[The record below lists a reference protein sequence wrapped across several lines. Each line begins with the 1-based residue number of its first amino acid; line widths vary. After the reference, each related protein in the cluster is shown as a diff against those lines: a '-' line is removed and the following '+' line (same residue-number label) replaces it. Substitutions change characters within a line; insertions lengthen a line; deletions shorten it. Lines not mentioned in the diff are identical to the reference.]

1 MRACDGHVEI
11 INTQSL
17 QSTVVNAMEMT
28 LNKAKE
34 LVKEL
39 VKKQGFPHEK
49 NALSQKLL
57 WAFVE
62 LGEASD
68 SYKKG
73 KEWNVVVEE
82 LMDVLFYIL
91 DFVGIVEDAEKI
103 ELNLDRI
110 FLNKWKINMKRPEK
124 YGQSREI

>member
-1 MRACDGHVEI
+1 
-11 INTQSL
+11 
-17 QSTVVNAMEMT
+17 MEMT
-28 LNKAKE
+28 LNKAKQ

-39 VKKQGFPHEK
+39 VKKQGFPHEE
-49 NALSQKLL
+49 NVLSQKLL

-73 KEWNVVVEE
+73 KEWDVVVEE
-82 LMDVLFYIL
+82 LIDVLFYIL
-91 DFVGIVEDAEKI
+91 DFVGIVEDTEEI

-110 FLNKWKINMKRPEK
+110 FFNKWKTNMNRPKK
-124 YGQSREI
+124 YGQRREI

>member
-1 MRACDGHVEI
+1 
-11 INTQSL
+11 
-17 QSTVVNAMEMT
+17 MT

-39 VKKQGFPHEK
+39 VKKQGFPQRK

-73 KEWNVVVEE
+73 KEWDVVVEE
-82 LMDVLFYIL
+82 LIDVLFYIL
-91 DFVGIVEDAEKI
+91 DFVGIVEDTEKI

-110 FLNKWKINMKRPEK
+110 FLNKWKTNMNRPKK